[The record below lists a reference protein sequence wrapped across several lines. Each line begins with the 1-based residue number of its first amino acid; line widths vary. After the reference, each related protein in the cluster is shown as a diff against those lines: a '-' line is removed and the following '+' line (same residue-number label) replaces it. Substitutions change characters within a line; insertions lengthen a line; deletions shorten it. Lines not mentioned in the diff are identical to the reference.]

1 MRELIK
7 KRLLANLLASVSQ
20 RYDEV
25 MQQNERIIESMTHKA
40 VHDPL
45 TGLFNRGYFFERLA
59 QSLAF
64 AKRRGSRGAVFLID
78 LDHFKT
84 VNDTAG
90 HAAGDRLLKEVAT
103 EILENFRKED
113 VVARL
118 GGDEFAVLVE
128 EIGDT
133 PSQSVSAINRIGEK
147 LLDAIS
153 FPHTAGNRHVRV
165 SASIGVAFFGPGF
178 TENGEWEAESI
189 VRRAD
194 DAMYEAKRQGKSRLV
209 FYDTR
214 FERLHQE
221 KRLFDEA
228 FESGLIQQSFFLEY
242 QPFFDAHGK
251 IRGAEALIRWKK
263 DPQNIIPP
271 DRFIPFAEESRAI
284 LKLGCWVLEK
294 ACTLLQSWQSD
305 PRTQNLKLSINCSPV
320 EFMTKDFA
328 KNVFATIERYDFPP
342 NRLTLE
348 ITESLLLENVSTVKH
363 TIHALRRRGIS
374 IALDDFGTGYSSL
387 SYLRNFP
394 IDIIKID
401 QSFIQS
407 IESKS
412 IDLALIEAIF
422 TIADRTGIEVVIEG
436 IETVSQD
443 KILRKLA
450 GNAFQSQ
457 GFLYA
462 KPMALPQLTQ
472 MLHFP
477 TEISLSTPQTVQN

>member
-1 MRELIK
+1 
-7 KRLLANLLASVSQ
+7 
-20 RYDEV
+20 
-25 MQQNERIIESMTHKA
+25 
-40 VHDPL
+40 
-45 TGLFNRGYFFERLA
+45 
-59 QSLAF
+59 
-64 AKRRGSRGAVFLID
+64 
-78 LDHFKT
+78 
-84 VNDTAG
+84 
-90 HAAGDRLLKEVAT
+90 
-103 EILENFRKED
+103 
-113 VVARL
+113 
-118 GGDEFAVLVE
+118 
-128 EIGDT
+128 
-133 PSQSVSAINRIGEK
+133 
-147 LLDAIS
+147 
-153 FPHTAGNRHVRV
+153 
-165 SASIGVAFFGPGF
+165 
-178 TENGEWEAESI
+178 
-189 VRRAD
+189 
-194 DAMYEAKRQGKSRLV
+194 
-209 FYDTR
+209 
-214 FERLHQE
+214 
-221 KRLFDEA
+221 
-228 FESGLIQQSFFLEY
+228 
-242 QPFFDAHGK
+242 
-251 IRGAEALIRWKK
+251 
-263 DPQNIIPP
+263 
-271 DRFIPFAEESRAI
+271 
-284 LKLGCWVLEK
+284 
-294 ACTLLQSWQSD
+294 
-305 PRTQNLKLSINCSPV
+305 
-320 EFMTKDFA
+320 MTKDFA